1 MATVYGVVKQSGG
14 YIDVFSELG
23 NGTTF
28 KIYLP
33 TVDDAVERNSTDTE
47 AEGAL
52 QGTETILLV
61 EDEAALRS
69 LARNVLQSFGYHV
82 LEATNGAEA
91 LALADGS
98 SVIHLLLTDVVMP
111 GISGK
116 VLAQELLG
124 RYRDLKVIYMSG
136 YTGQGVGNSG
146 ELQTLGQFLP
156 KPFTREVLARKVRKT
171 LDSRAAAASA

>member
-1 MATVYGVVKQSGG
+1 M
-14 YIDVFSELG
+14 
-23 NGTTF
+23 
-28 KIYLP
+28 
-33 TVDDAVERNSTDTE
+33 
-47 AEGAL
+47 
-52 QGTETILLV
+52 

-91 LALADGS
+91 LALVDGTG
-98 SVIHLLLTDVVMP
+98 VIHLLLTDVVMP

-136 YTGQGVGNSG
+136 
-146 ELQTLGQFLP
+146 
-156 KPFTREVLARKVRKT
+156 
-171 LDSRAAAASA
+171 